1 MTERRIGAP
10 FVRSSEEVVF
20 SPNERLLLNLI
31 RKEDRVSRAD
41 LARKTG
47 LTVQSVVRLVD
58 GLVARGFLLTG
69 EKMQLAG
76 PGQPS
81 VSIRLATDAAFTLG
95 VSIMTDAVS
104 LVVADWTGRV
114 RASAYDRVDVA
125 DRPATLEHL
134 KSRLGSLAQ
143 TAAIDRQ
150 RIFGV
155 GVAITGFFVGRGRIN
170 SPASMGSW
178 ALTDLETELSSAF
191 NLPVWVENDG
201 TAAAA
206 GESLYGLGR
215 RYRTFAYIY
224 IGAGLGGGL
233 VLEGQPWRGLHGNA
247 GEFTGL
253 LSGSDRPNRPT
264 LTLLLGLVRE
274 RGVEVS
280 SISELVER
288 FDPEWPGVE
297 TWLERS
303 RPALTAITSAIGAVM
318 DPEAIVIGGR
328 LPSGLARM
336 LADRAGFHAE
346 PLRDQERPFPLVLP
360 AEAAGDAATLGAAAI
375 PLQEHFF

>member
-1 MTERRIGAP
+1 M
-10 FVRSSEEVVF
+10 RSAQRVVF
-20 SPNERLLLNLI
+20 TANERLLLNLI
-31 RKEDRVSRAD
+31 RKEDRISRAD
-41 LARKTG
+41 LARRTG
-47 LTVQSVVRLVD
+47 LAVQSVVRLVD

-104 LVVADWTGRV
+104 LVVTDWTGCV
-114 RASAYDRVDVA
+114 RASAHERVDVA
-125 DRPATLEHL
+125 DRPATLELL
-134 KSRLGSLAQ
+134 KSRLASLAQ
-143 TAAIDRQ
+143 TAAIDQQ

-155 GVAITGFFVGRGRIN
+155 GVAITGYFVGRGRIN
-170 SPASMGSW
+170 SPAGMGSW
-178 ALTDLETELSSAF
+178 ALTDLESELTAAF

-215 RYRTFAYIY
+215 QHRTFAYIY

-253 LSGSDRPNRPT
+253 LSGAERPNRPT
-264 LTLLLGLVRE
+264 LTLLLSLVRE
-274 RGVEVS
+274 RGVDVS
-280 SISELVER
+280 SISDLVER

-303 RPALTAITSAIGAVM
+303 RPALTAIASAIGAVM

-328 LPSGLARM
+328 LPSVLARM
-336 LADRAGFHAE
+336 LAERAGFHAE
-346 PLRDQERPFPLVLP
+346 PLRDHERPFPPVLP

-375 PLQEHFF
+375 PLQEYFF